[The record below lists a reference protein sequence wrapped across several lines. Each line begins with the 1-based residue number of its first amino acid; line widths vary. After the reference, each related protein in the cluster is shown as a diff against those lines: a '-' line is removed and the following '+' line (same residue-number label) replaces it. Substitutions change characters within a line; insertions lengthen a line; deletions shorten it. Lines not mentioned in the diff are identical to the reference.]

1 MLKKITIASVLIA
14 VTIIISISLSLP
26 SDDVSPEFTVEET
39 SSVEVQADV
48 IMPTKVSRPGCEKI
62 DKCYMPSKITVE
74 KGSSVTWINE
84 DSAFHSVTSG
94 VYDEPTGLFDSGYM
108 DPYQTFSYL
117 FDTSGT
123 YDYYCTLHPWMEGQ
137 VIVE

>member
-1 MLKKITIASVLIA
+1 MIA
-14 VTIIISISLSLP
+14 VTIIMSVSLSLP
-26 SDDVSPEFTVEET
+26 SDDVSPESTVEET

-62 DKCYMPSKITVE
+62 DKCYIPSKITVE

-94 VYDEPTGLFDSGYM
+94 VYDDPTGLFDSGYM
-108 DPYQTFSYL
+108 DPYQTFSYV

-123 YDYYCTLHPWMEGQ
+123 YDYYCTLHPWMEGK